1 VRDWGRNIKVYDDI
15 IEKVKKIENGFKEI
29 EREAT
34 FIFSENSES
43 KCLNIA
49 KEFYLSEFYQVR
61 SLATFIC
68 GYISCELNEALIFL
82 KEIVSLDDNWRVQE
96 ILAKAFDT
104 YCRDT
109 GYENALP
116 TIKEWLNDSNPNV
129 RRAVTEGLRI
139 WTSRDYFKQNPEVAI
154 SLISKLKEDKSEYVR
169 KLVGNSLKDISKK
182 HGGLLILELQTWDL
196 SQKSVNQV
204 YKLASKYIK

>member
-1 VRDWGRNIKVYDDI
+1 MYDGI
-15 IEKVKKIENGFKEI
+15 IEKVKKTENGFKEI
-29 EREAT
+29 EREDT

-43 KCLNIA
+43 NCFNIA

-68 GYISCELNEALIFL
+68 GSISCKLNEALIFL

-116 TIKEWLNDSNPNV
+116 TIKE
-129 RRAVTEGLRI
+129 
-139 WTSRDYFKQNPEVAI
+139 
-154 SLISKLKEDKSEYVR
+154 
-169 KLVGNSLKDISKK
+169 
-182 HGGLLILELQTWDL
+182 
-196 SQKSVNQV
+196 
-204 YKLASKYIK
+204 

>member
-1 VRDWGRNIKVYDDI
+1 LHNDV

-29 EREAT
+29 EKQST
-34 FIFSENSES
+34 LILNNNCVNDSFI
-43 KCLNIA
+43 IA
-49 KEFYLSEFYQVR
+49 KELFSSEFYQVR
-61 SLATFIC
+61 ELSTFLC
-68 GYISCELNEALIFL
+68 GSISYKCNEALIFL
-82 KEIVSLDDNWRVQE
+82 KEKVSLDMNWRVQE

-104 YCRDT
+104 YCRDA

-154 SLISKLKEDKSEYVR
+154 NLISKLKDDKSKYVR
-169 KLVGNSLKDISKK
+169 KSVGNSLKDISKK
-182 HGGLLILELQTWDL
+182 HDELLILELQTWDL
-196 SQKSVNQV
+196 SQKSINQV